1 MGRPRASASSSSR
14 STLQAV
20 AVDTPLASSMGASSF
35 RSAPT
40 MWACATVRMASSS
53 CRKLTP
59 PASGVPV
66 PGKYAQRGELDS
78 ACEKALA
85 QIDGK
90 GYISELR
97 EEGYHTVY
105 KYGIACF
112 RKRCR
117 VSVKKEEL

>member
-1 MGRPRASASSSSR
+1 MKIEDEDIG
-14 STLQAV
+14 LV
-20 AVDTPLASSMGASSF
+20 IEV
-35 RSAPT
+35 
-40 MWACATVRMASSS
+40 
-53 CRKLTP
+53 
-59 PASGVPV
+59 
-66 PGKYAQRGELDS
+66 KYAQRGELDS
-78 ACEKALA
+78 SCEKALE

-117 VSVKKEEL
+117 VAVEKQEL